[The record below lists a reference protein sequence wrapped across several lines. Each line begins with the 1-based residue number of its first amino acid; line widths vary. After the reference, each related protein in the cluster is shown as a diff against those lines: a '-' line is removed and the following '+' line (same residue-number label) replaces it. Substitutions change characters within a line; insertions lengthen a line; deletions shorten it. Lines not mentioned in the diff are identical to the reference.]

1 MCHLVGG
8 LVGSCLR
15 VDWLP
20 LVADISNEALD
31 MVSSVGGG
39 LDPAI
44 GESNHKLTL
53 HISLWNHNWNTGH
66 QQFTKKEDDLH
77 LNPGSRFSGS
87 LPWSSH
93 QPQHTGR
100 HRAWESP
107 SPPCKLPGEEQQPL
121 RQEQDKLQPETTVIL
136 VIARKAKYTTLL
148 LLYLIHVYCEACW

>member
-53 HISLWNHNWNTGH
+53 HISLQSHN
-66 QQFTKKEDDLH
+66 
-77 LNPGSRFSGS
+77 
-87 LPWSSH
+87 
-93 QPQHTGR
+93 
-100 HRAWESP
+100 
-107 SPPCKLPGEEQQPL
+107 
-121 RQEQDKLQPETTVIL
+121 
-136 VIARKAKYTTLL
+136 
-148 LLYLIHVYCEACW
+148 